1 VYKAILSGQSQVN
14 LVQFIVDSKEFRFHS
29 YNGME
34 QLAVHSVKSKQKN
47 KYRKELLF
55 SFETKKNVVTHPV
68 KDYNKKLTYEYN
80 SSPSSGRSQDS
91 VEEVTD
97 RIESTSDSSGRSTLG
112 GS

>member
-1 VYKAILSGQSQVN
+1 VYKAILSGKSQVN
-14 LVQFIVDSKEFRFHS
+14 LVQFIIDSKEFRFHS
-29 YNGME
+29 CNGME
-34 QLAVHSVKSKQKN
+34 HLAVHSVKSKQKKN
-47 KYRKELLF
+47 RKELLF

-97 RIESTSDSSGRSTLG
+97 RTESTSDSPGRSTFG